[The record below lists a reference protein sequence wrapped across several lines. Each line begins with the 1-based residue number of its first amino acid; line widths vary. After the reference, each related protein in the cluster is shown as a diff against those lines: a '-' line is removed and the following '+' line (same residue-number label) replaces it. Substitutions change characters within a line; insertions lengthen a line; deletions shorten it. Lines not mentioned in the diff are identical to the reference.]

1 MSREMI
7 IYNGTSL
14 DVSIIEKLVS
24 NYGFLRAVN
33 LFGNNFCT
41 GSRVQII
48 NNDLVVKDF
57 LFIVKGDV
65 NPSGRLDISDVVR
78 MANKMFGKVS
88 LNEYET
94 IAADM
99 NDDNKIDI
107 TDIVYLCKKIFN

>member
-1 MSREMI
+1 MAREMI

-14 DVSIIEKLVS
+14 DVSIVEKLVS
-24 NYGFLRAVN
+24 NYGFLRTIN
-33 LFGNNFCT
+33 LFGSNLGT

-78 MANKMFGKVS
+78 MANKMFGKIS
-88 LNEYET
+88 LSEYET